1 MSRNWQDDYWD
12 ECISIAADECG
23 LTLTKEQLDCLSG
36 SVRSGH
42 ENYGMASGN
51 DVASSNLWADVK
63 REKDGIAKE
72 LHREQNMITCKPCK
86 GSGSIT
92 TFGGT
97 FQSTSSCW
105 KCRGHGRH
113 DP

>member
-1 MSRNWQDDYWD
+1 MSDWQDEYWC

-23 LTLTKEQLDCLSG
+23 LVLTKEQVGCLAS
-36 SVRSGH
+36 SARAGH

-51 DVASSNLWADVK
+51 TVASGNRWAEIE
-63 REKDGIAKE
+63 REKDDISKK
-72 LHREQNMITCKPCK
+72 LRREQDKITCRECK

-92 TFGGT
+92 TYGGT

-105 KCRGHGRH
+105 KCNGHGRH